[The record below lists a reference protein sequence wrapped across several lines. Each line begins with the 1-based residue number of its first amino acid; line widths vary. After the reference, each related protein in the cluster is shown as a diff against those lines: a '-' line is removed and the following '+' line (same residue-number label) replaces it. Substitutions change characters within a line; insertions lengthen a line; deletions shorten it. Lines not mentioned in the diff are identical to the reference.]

1 MPTRI
6 FEAAPFAQ
14 AATPAQGSGRLMIRL
29 ISAGKGSSG
38 VYTAEA
44 LQLAAQERVFPAG
57 THMYI
62 DHPTE
67 TEQWER
73 PERSVKDLAAVLLED
88 AHYVP
93 EAQALDAPVR
103 VFSQWRQPI
112 ADMAESI
119 GTSIRAMADTE
130 PGEWEGRPA
139 TVITRL
145 IEALSVDFVTHAG
158 RGGKILQVLE
168 SDRRRVHEAR
178 NVGQWVE
185 ARIHRDFTGTADE
198 MFGDGRLTREERIT
212 LSSAIGDALAAF
224 VSRLEADAPQLY
236 QRDLW
241 DEPPMAQTQAVEAA
255 VRRGVAEATA
265 NDRREQLSALVKDAY
280 AGEKTWAWV
289 RDFDDQT
296 VWFDVEDSE
305 GAGTYAQGYTTTDDV
320 ATALTGD
327 RTEVR
332 VQTTYVPVTTP
343 TTESATDVP
352 TSPAGQS
359 AATESREDTM
369 ATIPVEER
377 EYAALKTDAGR
388 APVLE
393 SERDAAIKERDAA
406 KAELATERKRIE
418 LRPTVAHVVGESEAI
433 PAPMRDELVA
443 HIVESLSADD
453 TTDTAKTKAA
463 EALKA
468 EETRVAAIAEM
479 LGAGRPRGLGGKSL
493 AEGDEKL
500 TQAAVDEAAARAFGH
515 TTIKEA

>member
-14 AATPAQGSGRLMIRL
+14 AATPAEGPGRLLVKL
-29 ISAGKGSSG
+29 IDAGKGSSG

-73 PERSVKDLAAVLLED
+73 PERSVKDLAAVLVED
-88 AHYVP
+88 ARYD
-93 EAQALDAPVR
+93 AGMQALVAEVR

-112 ADMAESI
+112 AEMMESI

-130 PGEWEGRPA
+130 PGEWEGRP
-139 TVITRL
+139 TKVITRL
-145 IEALSVDFVTHAG
+145 LEALSVDFVTHAG

-185 ARIHRDFTGTADE
+185 ARIHRDFTTTADE

-212 LSSAIGDALAAF
+212 LSGAIGDALAAF
-224 VSRLEADAPQLY
+224 VARLEADAPQLY

-241 DEPPMAQTQAVEAA
+241 DEPPMASAQAVEAA

-280 AGEKTWAWV
+280 AGDQTWAWV
-289 RDFDDQT
+289 RDFDDTT
-296 VWFDVEDSE
+296 VWFDVEDPE
-305 GAGTYAQGYTTTDDV
+305 GAGTYAQTYTTTNDV

-327 RTEVR
+327 RVEVR
-332 VQTTYVPVTTP
+332 VQTTYVPVTAP
-343 TTESATDVP
+343 TTESAPSVP
-352 TSPAGQS
+352 SRPAGRT
-359 AATESREDTM
+359 TEESEEDAM
-369 ATIPVEER
+369 PQIEEAR
-377 EYAALKTDAGR
+377 LRQLETDAGR
-388 APVLE
+388 ATVLE
-393 SERDAAIKERDAA
+393 SERDTALKERDAA
-406 KAELATERKRIE
+406 KAELATERKRTE
-418 LRPTVAHVVGESEAI
+418 LRPTIAHVVAESEAL
-433 PAPMRDELVA
+433 PAALRDELVG
-443 HIVESLSADD
+443 HVVESITADD
-453 TTDTAKTKAA
+453 TTDTAKAKAT

-479 LGAGRPRGLGGKSL
+479 LGAGKPRGLGGKPA
-493 AEGDEKL
+493 AEGDEP
-500 TQAAVDEAAARAFGH
+500 TQADVDEAAARAFGH
-515 TTIKEA
+515 TIKEA